1 MKIDFI
7 STGYY
12 PIIGGTETVVKNLA
26 ERMALKGHNVTVHAS
41 TYNPNYNGKLM
52 RREVINGVNVIRYK
66 LLPFYIFLPKIRN
79 PEIIHLFPM
88 ATILLFR
95 HYCIIQE
102 NSSVRLSGK
111 K

>member
-41 TYNPNYNGKLM
+41 TYNPNYN
-52 RREVINGVNVIRYK
+52 EYVNFS
-66 LLPFYIFLPKIRN
+66 LIF
-79 PEIIHLFPM
+79 
-88 ATILLFR
+88 
-95 HYCIIQE
+95 
-102 NSSVRLSGK
+102 SVYGTLVQ
-111 K
+111 